1 MMHREMPRVLRRVI
15 VAGMFLIAGCAGR
28 PEGVLVPSG
37 ETPPGV
43 STVDLLVATTR
54 APSEQPGV
62 LFSGNDEGTLTA
74 LGIYPGQQQTNPQPP
89 AQQAPQQQ
97 APQQQP
103 PQWGPPPTQPPSGS

>member
-15 VAGMFLIAGCAGR
+15 VAGMVLIAGCAGR

-37 ETPPGV
+37 EAPPGV

-62 LFSGNDEGTLTA
+62 LFSGERGSDLQLRDIVFRTM
-74 LGIYPGQQQTNPQPP
+74 PRQTNPGCQ
-89 AQQAPQQQ
+89 
-97 APQQQP
+97 
-103 PQWGPPPTQPPSGS
+103 G